1 MSALVRKSQLCL
13 WFGRVKIPEGRL
25 TESCS
30 ADVGGSRERSFR
42 RPALGTVKVVS
53 R

>member
-30 ADVGGSRERSFR
+30 ADVGDRVNGRSGA
-42 RPALGTVKVVS
+42 PLSVQ
-53 R
+53 

>member
-25 TESCS
+25 TG
-30 ADVGGSRERSFR
+30 AVPPTWRDRVNGRSGA
-42 RPALGTVKVVS
+42 PLSVQ
-53 R
+53 